1 MFLTYFGHKNQIE
14 QDMIEIKKI
23 ILKLF
28 DKALVNPRL
37 RQNYDFHISSDD
49 GSQRMLSIFMPGT
62 DIPIHRHP
70 MSNENVL
77 LICGKLIGV
86 LFDDNGNEVERI
98 HFDPS
103 AGNFGG
109 GELLEFG
116 IL

>member
-1 MFLTYFGHKNQIE
+1 
-14 QDMIEIKKI
+14 MIEIKKI

-109 GELLEFG
+109 GGAVGVWHTVEVFEPFV
-116 IL
+116 

>member
-1 MFLTYFGHKNQIE
+1 
-14 QDMIEIKKI
+14 MIEIKKI

-70 MSNENVL
+70 MSYL
-77 LICGKLIGV
+77 Q
-86 LFDDNGNEVERI
+86 
-98 HFDPS
+98 
-103 AGNFGG
+103 
-109 GELLEFG
+109 LLEPF
-116 IL
+116 LDEVYHFHL

>member
-1 MFLTYFGHKNQIE
+1 MDIYIHFFTLVSPIFS
-14 QDMIEIKKI
+14 
-23 ILKLF
+23 LL
-28 DKALVNPRL
+28 ALVNPRL

-77 LICGKLIGV
+77 LICGKFIGV

-109 GELLEFG
+109 GAVGVWHTVEVFEPFV
-116 IL
+116 